1 MWVSPFLWTGNAET
15 LFMCFPST
23 TADTYSIM
31 LVSLAHMTLS
41 MADTTLDKSHGQWL
55 TTPFPNSMLGGHF
68 LYTGGQLVPSMSGL
82 GLWTSFE
89 T

>member
-15 LFMCFPST
+15 LFMCFPGT
-23 TADTYSIM
+23 TANTNSIM

-41 MADTTLDKSHGQWL
+41 MADNTLDKWLGQWL
-55 TTPFPNSMLGGHF
+55 TTPFPNSMVGGHF
-68 LYTGGQLVPSMSGL
+68 LYTGGPQVPSMSGL
-82 GLWTSFE
+82 GRWTSFE